1 MSLGSRHRRTP
12 RTIVVP
18 RLVSIRSICWVAA
31 RSACDQSL
39 RLLFEINAAFNRFV
53 RYLKL
58 TLMPPG
64 MPRPICSPSSFA
76 FVAPQWVL
84 SAALW

>member
-31 RSACDQSL
+31 RSACDQSQ
-39 RLLFEINAAFNRFV
+39 RSLFDINAAFNHFV
-53 RYLKL
+53 RYPKSTL
-58 TLMPPG
+58 TPSG

-76 FVAPQWVL
+76 YVAPQWVL